1 MRPELLTVFPWEGG
15 TQSPQSSLMHI
26 TFLSP
31 YCCIISLFIVARQA
45 AIRINT
51 HTPCCRP
58 VTAILRQVPIDTNDV
73 VVDPRNFL
81 PLRCANADRRFT
93 VPLA

>member
-51 HTPCCRP
+51 HYLQIT
-58 VTAILRQVPIDTNDV
+58 TALTQTKKRGE
-73 VVDPRNFL
+73 FL
-81 PLRCANADRRFT
+81 PVYHEFHALHMI
-93 VPLA
+93 LS